1 MRISDWSSDVCSSD
15 LEVVIT
21 PPRRDHLDLVP
32 IAVGIEPVQA
42 RCRPQPENRTVA
54 GEVQRRLTPAVEVE
68 GVVAQ
73 PLDATTDRNEDP
85 TPVTQVAQI
94 GQAHSRGDGV
104 LYPND
109 SMPQPSQLRQHR
121 FVPHHPISF
130 ILRIHYATL
139 NSPLEMVMG
148 SAG

>member
-42 RCRPQPENRTVA
+42 RCRPRPENRTVA

-85 TPVTQVAQI
+85 TPATQVAQI

-104 LYPND
+104 LYTND
-109 SMPQPSQLRQHR
+109 SMPQPAHTS
-121 FVPHHPISF
+121 HHSFITHQPIS
-130 ILRIHYATL
+130 RSHKRRVGKECVRTCK
-139 NSPLEMVMG
+139 S
-148 SAG
+148 